1 MLSKIC
7 LVRLLRS
14 YARMTDPVIHGLSNE
29 AYHHEAPY
37 SEYLSSSQLKRY
49 AVSPKAF
56 KFALDNP
63 TEGKSDALRLGSLFH
78 DCMAVCAERYD
89 RLNATAIAEWESA
102 IAVFDP
108 PKNDKTGQPYG
119 ATTKAYSAAYEA
131 FLQANE
137 GKLIASQTEIDTIKA
152 MAQSLMFDSGATS
165 EQVRKLLRWGKPEVS
180 HFIEYE
186 GCKFKWRPDLE
197 SPRKIIDYKTI
208 ASDDLSE
215 RSINVQ
221 IAKYGY
227 DISAAHY
234 LFFDH
239 LQTGKWKRFYWIF
252 VSKQPPFDAV
262 MVDASKWTYDYDP
275 ETDIVMPQVGAIKFK
290 ALLDLHIQ
298 CSRKNEWPGSE
309 IFIPQADNGLR
320 IMCPTPPPWEVSNA
334 ANILEQTY

>member
-1 MLSKIC
+1 
-7 LVRLLRS
+7 
-14 YARMTDPVIHGLSNE
+14 MTDPVIHGLSNE
-29 AYHHEAPY
+29 QYHHGE
-37 SEYLSSSQLKRY
+37 EERQYLSSSQLKWYLR
-49 AVSPKAF
+49 SPKFF
-56 KFALDNP
+56 KHNIDNP
-63 TEGKSDALRLGSLFH
+63 TEEKSDALRFGSLFH
-78 DCMAVCAERYD
+78 DLMACCAEHYA
-89 RLNATAIAEWESA
+89 NVTEAITKWMRH

-108 PKNDKTGQPYG
+108 PKNDKTGQSYG
-119 ATTKAYSAAYEA
+119 STTKAYSTAYEA
-131 FLQANE
+131 FLQAND
-137 GKLIASQTEIDTIKA
+137 GKTIASNEELSLVQA
-152 MAQSLMFDSGATS
+152 MAQSLLIHNGATS
-165 EQVRKLLRWGKPEVS
+165 EQVRKLLKWGKPEVS

-186 GCKFKWRPDLE
+186 GLKFKWRPDLE
-197 SPRKIIDYKTI
+197 TKAKIIDYKTI

-215 RSINVQ
+215 RSINS
-221 IAKYGY
+221 IISKYGY

-275 ETDIVMPQVGAIKFK
+275 ETDIVLPQVGAIKFK

-298 CSRKNEWPGSE
+298 CSCKNEWPGSE

-334 ANILEQTY
+334 ANLLEQSFNE